1 MSELDKI
8 QGNLIKAIVVIGKR
22 YHTSP
27 LLQAL
32 ECPAISSTIELN
44 SVRLFRPWFFYYSF
58 YGSADRLFWGFGKK
72 IKLLLHTFFILA
84 DSRS

>member
-1 MSELDKI
+1 MVINSTCTQFEFYLCIFWGIMVDTDTTQHI
-8 QGNLIKAIVVIGKR
+8 MWTQWYGIHVKAKPQV
-22 YHTSP
+22 
-27 LLQAL
+27 
-32 ECPAISSTIELN
+32 
-44 SVRLFRPWFFYYSF
+44 RPWFFYYSF

>member
-1 MSELDKI
+1 MPDM
-8 QGNLIKAIVVIGKR
+8 
-22 YHTSP
+22 SP
-27 LLQAL
+27 LVAMTLGHVYLQTEPYSL
-32 ECPAISSTIELN
+32 SSIMRINKGHFNKL
-44 SVRLFRPWFFYYSF
+44 RPWFFYYSF